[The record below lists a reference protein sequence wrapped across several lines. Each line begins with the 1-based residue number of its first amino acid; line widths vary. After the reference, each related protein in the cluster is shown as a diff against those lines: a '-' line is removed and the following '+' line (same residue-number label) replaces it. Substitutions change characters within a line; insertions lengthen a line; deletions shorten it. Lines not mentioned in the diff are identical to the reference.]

1 MQCDICITILDANLL
16 NYVLNYWKLSEVGVA
31 TNIDW
36 SRYKKN

>member
-16 NYVLNYWKLSEVGVA
+16 NYVLNYWKLPEVGVA